1 MEQHAL
7 AEEAVMDLWVGDL
20 YVGWHIR
27 IAKVE
32 GNFLLRPKLSHFT
45 LHNKVIDLYVD
56 ERLVVSQQIAHLHI
70 L

>member
-32 GNFLLRPKLSHFT
+32 GNFLLRPKL
-45 LHNKVIDLYVD
+45 
-56 ERLVVSQQIAHLHI
+56 
-70 L
+70 